1 MHEHGIYTGKDLY
14 SKSEFELIRWF
25 GKRTRTLSKVR
36 GIDDSEVK
44 ASRIRK
50 SVGTERTFSTDINN
64 DEEILQKYGNFL
76 VKHLND

>member
-1 MHEHGIYTGKDLY
+1 MHEHDIYTGKDLY

-25 GKRTRTLSKVR
+25 GKRTRTLSKAR

-50 SVGTERTFSTDINN
+50 SVGTERTFQQ
-64 DEEILQKYGNFL
+64 ILMMIKRFYKNMGTFS
-76 VKHLND
+76 

>member
-1 MHEHGIYTGKDLY
+1 MHEHDIYTGKDLY

-25 GKRTRTLSKVR
+25 GKKDEDFIKTR

-50 SVGTERTFSTDINN
+50 SVGTDTFSTDIN
-64 DEEILQKYGNFL
+64 DDKEILQKYGNFL